1 MWAQLLDGIGLR
13 WKTGKHSQIHLNAY
27 VLSSFAGRPF
37 LLRAQQAIDS
47 EYIFKHQRLRE
58 RQIRVV
64 LSLASLNLGLLCIPL
79 SLRESRGIRLGYVAG
94 QQQLLDSG
102 LANLYHL
109 SKSHYWEQ
117 NSKTKHLANWLI
129 DLKIEMLCLFL
140 QKFRRWNLH

>member
-1 MWAQLLDGIGLR
+1 M
-13 WKTGKHSQIHLNAY
+13 
-27 VLSSFAGRPF
+27 
-37 LLRAQQAIDS
+37 LRAQQAIDS

-102 LANLYHL
+102 LALVIPLEFVVDLL
-109 SKSHYWEQ
+109 S
-117 NSKTKHLANWLI
+117 TLAPRTWDFHQGTL
-129 DLKIEMLCLFL
+129 
-140 QKFRRWNLH
+140 